1 MQPRFR
7 PFALLAIVVCLSVAA
22 PTAQTATAPAPV
34 ATAPAAT
41 ALRIT
46 TPQQFFGHPIGADY
60 VLPNYTKFTEY
71 VRKLDAE
78 SDRMVVQS
86 IGKTA
91 EGRDQLMAIIT
102 APENFK
108 KLDRFREI
116 SRRLSQA
123 EGLTDDQARALAK
136 EGKAVI
142 WIDGGLHAN
151 EVLGAQQLIET
162 IYQFASKTDEETVR
176 ILRDVIILAAHANPD
191 GMELVS
197 DWYMRNP
204 DPKQRSTANL
214 PRLYQKYVGHDNNR
228 DFYMMNQP
236 ESVNINRML
245 YREWFPQ
252 IVYNHHQTGPTGTVM
267 FSPPFR
273 DPFNYLYD
281 PLVVN
286 MLDQV
291 GSAMHARFDQEGKPG
306 VTTRSGANYS
316 TWWNGGLRT
325 MPYFHNQIGLL
336 TESIGNPTPEQ
347 IGFVP
352 DRLLARGDLPSP
364 IAPQTWHFRQSIDYS
379 ITANYAVLDFAQ
391 RYRETLLYN
400 IYVMGRNSI
409 RKGSTDTWTMYPKRI
424 AEVKDEIAKA
434 MKLDSTDPR
443 AVAGGRA
450 TAVPA
455 QYYDLLKKPEWRDAR
470 GYVIPANA
478 GDFLTATKFVNI
490 MIRAGLTV
498 HRATAPLTAGG
509 KTYPAGSYVFKAA
522 QAYRPHLLDMFE
534 PQDHP
539 NDLQFPGGPPIP
551 PYDNAGWTLAY
562 QMGLT
567 FDRLLEN
574 VDGPLEKIADVITP
588 AAGQVTSA
596 QGAVGFTVPHRL
608 NDSFKAVNRLLKAG
622 EEVFFVG
629 DRSYQSQDGT
639 GVIYITARPSTAA
652 LLQKAAAD
660 FGLTFTGVTSRP
672 AGALYKLAKPRIAL
686 WDQYGGSMPSGHA
699 RWLLEQFEFDFEVV
713 YPQTLDAGSLKAKY
727 DVILFPDGGIP
738 ETDNAGGGFGGFG
751 GRQPAPQEVPEQF
764 RSHLGRVTLAT
775 TVPQLKRF
783 AEEGGVI
790 VAYGGSAALGY
801 HLGLPVTDH
810 LVELQ
815 PSGEDRP
822 LPRTKYFIPGSIMRI
837 AVDNTTPLGFGFEP
851 QVDVFFENSPV
862 MQLAPSAARRGVKPV
877 AWFDSKAPLRSGW
890 AWGQHYLDGGTAG
903 IDVTLGKGKVF
914 LIGPEIT
921 FRAQPH
927 GTFKFLFNS
936 IFYGTAQT
944 VGGPAA
950 ETAARGR

>member
-22 PTAQTATAPAPV
+22 PTAQTATAPPPAAAP
-34 ATAPAAT
+34 ATA
-41 ALRIT
+41 ALKIT
-46 TPQQFFGHPIGADY
+46 TPEQFFGHQIGADY

-71 VRKLDAE
+71 VRKLDTE

-108 KLDRFREI
+108 KLDRYREI

-142 WIDGGLHAN
+142 WIDGGLHAT

-162 IYQFASKTDEETVR
+162 IYQFASKTDEETMR
-176 ILRDVIILAAHANPD
+176 ILRDVIILAAHVNPD

-204 DPKQRSTANL
+204 DQKQRSTGNL

-409 RKGSTDTWTMYPKRI
+409 RKGNTDTWTMYPRRI
-424 AEVKDEIAKA
+424 AEVKEEIAKA
-434 MKLDSTDPR
+434 MKIDSTDPR

-455 QYYDLLKKPEWRDAR
+455 QYYDLLKKPDWRDPRA
-470 GYVIPANA
+470 YVIPANE

-509 KTYPAGSYVFKAA
+509 KTYPAGSFVFKAA
-522 QAYRPHLLDMFE
+522 QAY
-534 PQDHP
+534 
-539 NDLQFPGGPPIP
+539 PPAR
-551 PYDNAGWTLAY
+551 AGHV
-562 QMGLT
+562 
-567 FDRLLEN
+567 R
-574 VDGPLEKIADVITP
+574 
-588 AAGQVTSA
+588 AAGSPERPAVPGRAADSA
-596 QGAVGFTVPHRL
+596 VRQRRLDARLPDGAEVR
-608 NDSFKAVNRLLKAG
+608 SRAG
-622 EEVFFVG
+622 ERR
-629 DRSYQSQDGT
+629 RS
-639 GVIYITARPSTAA
+639 AR
-652 LLQKAAAD
+652 
-660 FGLTFTGVTSRP
+660 
-672 AGALYKLAKPRIAL
+672 
-686 WDQYGGSMPSGHA
+686 
-699 RWLLEQFEFDFEVV
+699 
-713 YPQTLDAGSLKAKY
+713 
-727 DVILFPDGGIP
+727 
-738 ETDNAGGGFGGFG
+738 
-751 GRQPAPQEVPEQF
+751 
-764 RSHLGRVTLAT
+764 
-775 TVPQLKRF
+775 
-783 AEEGGVI
+783 
-790 VAYGGSAALGY
+790 
-801 HLGLPVTDH
+801 
-810 LVELQ
+810 
-815 PSGEDRP
+815 EDR
-822 LPRTKYFIPGSIMRI
+822 RRDHAGRR
-837 AVDNTTPLGFGFEP
+837 
-851 QVDVFFENSPV
+851 
-862 MQLAPSAARRGVKPV
+862 AR
-877 AWFDSKAPLRSGW
+877 
-890 AWGQHYLDGGTAG
+890 
-903 IDVTLGKGKVF
+903 
-914 LIGPEIT
+914 
-921 FRAQPH
+921 
-927 GTFKFLFNS
+927 
-936 IFYGTAQT
+936 
-944 VGGPAA
+944 
-950 ETAARGR
+950 

>member
-1 MQPRFR
+1 MHSTVRIL
-7 PFALLAIVVCLSVAA
+7 ALVTVTLLVAVEA
-22 PTAQTATAPAPV
+22 PLAQTATA
-34 ATAPAAT
+34 TRPAAVA
-41 ALRIT
+41 ALKVT
-46 TPQQFFGHPIGADY
+46 TPEQFFGHQIGADY

-71 VRKLDAE
+71 VRRLDAE
-78 SDRMVVQS
+78 SDRMIVQS

-108 KLDRFREI
+108 KLDRYREI

-123 EGLTDDQARALAK
+123 EGLTDEQARALAN

-142 WIDGGLHAN
+142 WIDGGLHAT
-151 EVLGAQQLIET
+151 EVLGAQQLTET
-162 IYQFASKTDEETVR
+162 IYQFVSKTDEETTR

-197 DWYMRNP
+197 DWYMRHP

-424 AEVKDEIAKA
+424 AEVKAEIARA
-434 MKLDSTDPR
+434 MKTEAVDPR
-443 AVAGGRA
+443 TVAGGRA
-450 TAVPA
+450 TPVPT

-470 GYVIPANA
+470 AYVIPAGE

-498 HRATAPLTAGG
+498 HRATAPLTVGN

-522 QAYRPHLLDMFE
+522 QAYRPHLIDMFE

-539 NDLQFPGGPPIP
+539 HDLQFPGGPPIP

-567 FDRLLEN
+567 FDRVLEN
-574 VDGPLEKIADVITP
+574 VEGPLEKLADVIAP

-629 DRSYQSQDGT
+629 DRTFQSQDGT
-639 GVIYITARPSTAA
+639 GVIYITARPSTTAV
-652 LLQKAAAD
+652 LQKAAAD

-672 AGALYKLAKPRIAL
+672 AGALYKLARPRLAL
-686 WDQYGGSMPSGHA
+686 WDQYGGSMPSGHT
-699 RWLLEQFEFDFEVV
+699 RWLLEQFEFDFEVI
-713 YPQTLDAGSLKAKY
+713 YPQALDAGNLKARY
-727 DVILFPDGGIP
+727 DVIIFPDGGIP
-738 ETDNAGGGFGGFG
+738 ETDTAGGGFG
-751 GRQPAPQEVPEQF
+751 GRQPTPQEVPEEF
-764 RSHLGRVTLAT
+764 RARLGRVSIARTI
-775 TVPQLKRF
+775 PQLKRF
-783 AEEGGVI
+783 AEEGGVV
-790 VAYGGSAALGY
+790 VAYGGSAVLGH
-801 HLGLPVTDH
+801 HLGLPVSDH
-810 LVELQ
+810 LVEVQ
-815 PSGEDRP
+815 QDGDDRP
-822 LPRTKYFIPGSIMRI
+822 LPRTKYFIPGSILRV
-837 AVDNTTPLGFGFEP
+837 AVDNTNPLAFGFEK
-851 QVDVFFENSPV
+851 QVDVLFENSPV
-862 MQLAPSAARRGVKPV
+862 MQLAPDATLRGVMPV
-877 AWFDSKAPLRSGW
+877 SWFDSKEPLRSGW
-890 AWGQHYLDGGTAG
+890 AWGQHYLDGGTTGVDA
-903 IDVTLGKGKVF
+903 TLGKGKVF
-914 LIGPEIT
+914 LMGPEIT

-927 GTFKFLFNS
+927 GTFKFLFNG
-936 IFYGTAQT
+936 IFYGTAQA
-944 VGGPAA
+944 VGGATT
-950 ETAARGR
+950 ETAAKER

>member
-1 MQPRFR
+1 MHPRLR
-7 PFALLAIVVCLSVAA
+7 SSALLLVTLSLGAAA
-22 PTAQTATAPAPV
+22 PHAQTAAAPRPALVAPAP
-34 ATAPAAT
+34 
-41 ALRIT
+41 LKLT
-46 TPQQFFGHPIGADY
+46 TPDQFFGHQIGDDY

-71 VRKLDAE
+71 VRRLDAE
-78 SDRMVVQS
+78 SERMIVQS

-108 KLDRFREI
+108 RLDRYQEI
-116 SRRLSQA
+116 ARRLSQA

-136 EGKAVI
+136 EGKAVV
-142 WIDGGLHAN
+142 WIDGGLHAT

-162 IYQFASKTDEETVR
+162 IYQFASRTDEETLR

-197 DWYMRNP
+197 DWYMRKP
-204 DPKQRSTANL
+204 DPKQRSTSGI

-245 YREWFPQ
+245 YRVWFPQ

-273 DPFNYLYD
+273 DPFNYNYD

-286 MLDQV
+286 TLDQV
-291 GSAMHARFDQEGKPG
+291 GAAMHARFDQEGKPG

-325 MPYFHNQIGLL
+325 MPYFHNQVGLL

-352 DRLLARGDLPSP
+352 DRLLPRGDLPAP
-364 IAPQTWHFRQSIDYS
+364 IPPQTWHFRQSIDYS

-391 RYRETLLYN
+391 RYRETLLFN
-400 IYVMGRNSI
+400 MYVMGRNSI
-409 RKGSTDTWTMYPKRI
+409 RKGGSDTWTMSPKRI
-424 AEVKDEIAKA
+424 AAVKTEIAKEMQTEA
-434 MKLDSTDPR
+434 GDARM
-443 AVAGGRA
+443 VAGGRA
-450 TAVPA
+450 QPVPTK
-455 QYYDLLKKPEWRDAR
+455 YYELLKKPEWRDPR
-470 GYVIPANA
+470 TYVIPADK

-490 MIRAGLTV
+490 MIRSGLTV
-498 HRATAPLTAGG
+498 HRATGPVSAAG

-522 QAYRPHLLDMFE
+522 QPYRPHLMDMFE

-539 NDLQFPGGPPIP
+539 NDFQFPGGPPIP
-551 PYDNAGWTLAY
+551 PYDSTGWTLAY
-562 QMGLT
+562 QMGLA
-567 FDRLLEN
+567 FDRLFE
-574 VDGPLEKIADVITP
+574 DITGPLEKIPDVVTP

-596 QGAVGFTVPHRL
+596 QGAVGFTVPHRV
-608 NDSFKAVNRLLKAG
+608 NDAFIAVNRLLKAG

-629 DRSYQSQDGT
+629 DRSYQSPDGT
-639 GVIYITARPSTAA
+639 GVLFITAKPSTAA
-652 LLQKAAAD
+652 VLQKAATD
-660 FGLTFTGVTSRP
+660 FGLSSAGVTARP

-686 WDQYGGSMPSGHA
+686 WDQYGGSMPSGHL
-699 RWLLEQFEFDFEVV
+699 RWLLEQFEFDFEVI
-713 YPQTLDAGSLKAKY
+713 YPSTLDAGNLKAKY

-738 ETDNAGGGFGGFG
+738 ETDRQTGAGPGGFGG
-751 GRQPAPQEVPEQF
+751 QPRAEDVPEEY
-764 RSHLGRVTLAT
+764 RGRLGRVTIAR

-783 AEEGGVI
+783 AEDGGVI
-790 VAYGGSAALGY
+790 VAFGGSAVLGY
-801 HLGLPVTDH
+801 HLGLPVSDH
-810 LVELQ
+810 MVEAQ
-815 PSGEDRP
+815 ADGSEKA
-822 LPRTKYFIPGSIMRI
+822 LPATKYFIPGAILQV
-837 AVDNTTPLGFGFEP
+837 AVDNTNPLAFGLNKH
-851 QVDVFFENSPV
+851 VDVVFDNSPV
-862 MQLAPSAARRGVKPV
+862 LQLAPDATLRGVTPV
-877 AWFDSKAPLRSGW
+877 SWFDAKEPLRSGW
-890 AWGQHYLDGGTAG
+890 AWGQHYLEGGAAA
-903 IDVTLGKGKVF
+903 VEAKVGKGKVF

-927 GTFKFLFNS
+927 GTFKLLFNG
-936 IFYGTAQT
+936 IFYGTSQV
-944 VGGPAA
+944 VGGPSQ
-950 ETAARGR
+950 ETTARGQM

>member
-1 MQPRFR
+1 MQSRFHSI
-7 PFALLAIVVCLSVAA
+7 ALACVTLTLAAAA
-22 PTAQTATAPAPV
+22 PRAQTATA
-34 ATAPAAT
+34 TRPAAVAAAPLT
-41 ALRIT
+41 LT
-46 TPQQFFGHPIGADY
+46 SPEQFFGHRIGADY

-78 SDRMVVQS
+78 SDRMIVQS

-108 KLDRFREI
+108 KIDRYREI
-116 SRRLSQA
+116 ARRLSQA
-123 EGLTDDQARALAK
+123 EGLTDDTARALAR

-142 WIDGGLHAN
+142 WIDGGLHAT

-162 IYQFASKTDEETVR
+162 IYTFASRTDDETMR

-204 DPKQRSTANL
+204 DPKQRSTSAL

-236 ESVNINRML
+236 ESVNINRQL

-273 DPFNYLYD
+273 DPFNYNYD

-286 MLDQV
+286 TLDQV
-291 GSAMHARFDQEGKPG
+291 GAAMHARFDAEGKPG

-325 MPYFHNQIGLL
+325 MPYFHNQVGLL

-352 DRLLARGDLPSP
+352 DRLLPKGDLPAP
-364 IAPQTWHFRQSIDYS
+364 IPPQVWHFRQSIDYS

-391 RYRETLLYN
+391 RYRETLLFN
-400 IYVMGRNSI
+400 TYVMGRNSI
-409 RKGSTDTWTMYPKRI
+409 RKGSEDTWTMSPKRV
-424 AEVKDEIAKA
+424 AAVKAEIAKEMQA
-434 MKLDSTDPR
+434 ESGDARM
-443 AVAGGRA
+443 VAGGRA
-450 TAVPA
+450 QPVPA
-455 QYYDLLKKPEWRDAR
+455 KYYELLKKPEWRDAR
-470 GYVIPANA
+470 TYVIPADR

-490 MIRAGLTV
+490 MIRSGLTV
-498 HRATAPLTAGG
+498 HRATGPITAAG
-509 KTYPAGSYVFKAA
+509 KTWPAGSYVFKAA
-522 QAYRPHLLDMFE
+522 QPYRPHLIDMFE

-539 NDLQFPGGPPIP
+539 NDFQYPGGPPIP
-551 PYDNAGWTLAY
+551 PYDSTGWTLAY

-567 FDRLLEN
+567 FDRLLED
-574 VDGPLEKIADVITP
+574 VSGPLEKVADVVKP
-588 AAGQVTSA
+588 AGGHVTNA
-596 QGAVGFTVPHRL
+596 QGAVGFTVPHRV
-608 NDSFKAVNRLLKAG
+608 NDAFVAVNRLLKAN
-622 EEVFFVG
+622 EEVFFVR
-629 DRSYQSQDGT
+629 DRKYQSEDGT
-639 GVIYITARPSTAA
+639 GVMFITAKPSTMPV
-652 LLQKAAAD
+652 LQKAAAD
-660 FGLTFTGVTSRP
+660 LGLSFTGVTARP
-672 AGALYKLAKPRIAL
+672 SGPMYKLTKPRIAL
-686 WDQYGGSMPSGHA
+686 WDQYGGSMPSGHL
-699 RWLLEQFEFDFEVV
+699 RWLLEQFEFDFELIF
-713 YPQTLDAGSLKAKY
+713 PPSLDAGNLKAKY

-738 ETDNAGGGFGGFG
+738 ESDQQRGGFGGFG
-751 GRQPAPQEVPEQF
+751 SQPQPQDVPAEY
-764 RSHLGRVTLAT
+764 RDRLGRVTIAR

-790 VAYGGSAALGY
+790 VAFGGSAVLGH
-801 HLGLPVTDH
+801 HLGLPVSDH
-810 LVELQ
+810 MVEVQ
-815 PSGEDRP
+815 ADGSEKP
-822 LPRTKYFIPGSIMRI
+822 LPPTKYFIPGAILGVAI
-837 AVDNTTPLGFGFEP
+837 DNTNPLAYGLDKR
-851 QVDVFFENSPV
+851 VDVVFDNSPV
-862 MQLAPSAARRGVKPV
+862 MQLAPDATLRGVRPV
-877 AWFDSKAPLRSGW
+877 SWFDSKESLRSGW
-890 AWGQHYLDGGTAG
+890 AWGQHYLEGGTAALEAA
-903 IDVTLGKGKVF
+903 IDKGRVF

-927 GTFKFLFNS
+927 GTFKLLFNG
-936 IFYGTAQT
+936 IFYGTAQV
-944 VGGPAA
+944 VGGPGPD
-950 ETAARGR
+950 TTARGRH